1 MINYGEFITK
11 VIFRMD
17 YKVNTYLAQSPILYF
32 IFKKD
37 FIYLFLEG
45 KGGRKRGR
53 ETSMCGYLWCTPYWA
68 PGLQPRHVP

>member
-1 MINYGEFITK
+1 MLLSNGI
-11 VIFRMD
+11 
-17 YKVNTYLAQSPILYF
+17 A

-45 KGGRKRGR
+45 GREEEKRG
-53 ETSMCGYLWCTPYWA
+53 TSMCGCLSWAPYWG